1 MIITISGDLGS
12 GKSTVARALAE
23 KFKLKHYSAGDF
35 MREMAKE
42 RGISLLELSKMAE
55 EDPSIDKEIDERTKK
70 LAAEEDDFVID
81 SRIAYHFIPKA
92 IKIHMKVDAE
102 EAAKRVS
109 KRGQEGEEKA
119 SIEETK
125 KRLLKRAKSEA
136 ERYKKYYGIDVND
149 ESKYDLVFDTT
160 HTKTQEG
167 IDAILEWTEEYVK
180 KINA

>member
-1 MIITISGDLGS
+1 
-12 GKSTVARALAE
+12 
-23 KFKLKHYSAGDF
+23 
-35 MREMAKE
+35 
-42 RGISLLELSKMAE
+42 
-55 EDPSIDKEIDERTKK
+55 
-70 LAAEEDDFVID
+70 
-81 SRIAYHFIPKA
+81 
-92 IKIHMKVDAE
+92 MKVDAE

-125 KRLLKRAKSEA
+125 KRLMERAKSEA

-167 IDAILEWTEEYVK
+167 IDKILEWTEEHVK
-180 KINA
+180 KIGA